1 MSDRKFGALILTH
14 GRPDNVLTFKSLR
27 RHGYTGPIYLVVDN
41 EDDTVEKYRENFGT
55 DKVIVFDKKAI
66 AETFDPA
73 DTQNNRQT
81 IIYARNASFQIAED
95 LGFEYFIQLDDDY
108 TSFMYRFPWKGK
120 LGSKQIR
127 YLDRIFD
134 AMVDLLEDTGAATV
148 AMSQGGDHIGGI
160 DGQNFYKG
168 LTRKAMNSFVFRTD
182 RPIQF
187 VGRINEDVNT
197 YVTRGSRGDLF
208 FTAMQIQLC
217 QVATQKSEGG
227 MTSNYIDAGTYVKS
241 FYTVMMHPSS
251 VKIGTM
257 GNLHRR
263 YHHVISWEHTVPKII
278 SDKYRVR
285 SSQQ

>member
-1 MSDRKFGALILTH
+1 MSDRKFGAVILTH

-27 RHGYTGPIYLVVDN
+27 RQGYTGPIYLIVDN
-41 EDDTVEKYRENFGT
+41 EDSSVEKYRENFGAE
-55 DKVIVFDKKAI
+55 KVIVFDKKAI
-66 AETFDPA
+66 SETFDTA
-73 DTQNNRQT
+73 DTQEDRKA
-81 IIYARNASFQIAED
+81 IVYARNVSFKIAED
-95 LGFEYFIQLDDDY
+95 LGLDYFIQLDDDY

-160 DGQNFYKG
+160 DGKNFYKG

-182 RPIQF
+182 RPMEF

-197 YVTRGSRGDLF
+197 YVTKGSRGDLF

-217 QVATQKSEGG
+217 QVATQQSEGG
-227 MTSNYIDAGTYVKS
+227 MTGMYLDSGTYVKS

-257 GNLHRR
+257 GNIHRR
-263 YHHVISWEHTVPKII
+263 YHHMVSWDHTVPKII

-285 SSQQ
+285 SSQR

>member
-1 MSDRKFGALILTH
+1 MSDRTFGALILTH

-27 RHGYTGPIYLVVDN
+27 RQGYTGPIYLVIDS
-41 EDDTVEKYRENFGT
+41 EDETADQYRDKFGT
-55 DKVIVFDKKAI
+55 DKVIVFDKNDI
-66 AETFDPA
+66 ADTFDIG
-73 DTQNNRQT
+73 DSRQDHASV
-81 IIYARNASFQIAED
+81 IYARNAAYKIAED
-95 LGFEYFIQLDDDY
+95 LGLDYFIELDDDY

-134 AMVDLLEDTGAATV
+134 AMVDLLEDTGAMSV

-160 DGQNFYKG
+160 DGTNFYKG
-168 LTRKAMNSFVFRTD
+168 LTRKVMNSFVFRTD
-182 RPIQF
+182 RPVEF
-187 VGRINEDVNT
+187 VGRMNDDVNT
-197 YVTRGSRGDLF
+197 YVTKGSRGDLF

-217 QVATQKSEGG
+217 QLATQSNEGG
-227 MTSNYIDAGTYVKS
+227 LTDMYIDAGTYVKS

-257 GNLHRR
+257 GNIHRR
-263 YHHVISWEHTVPKII
+263 YHHMISWDHTVPKII

-285 SSQQ
+285 SSQR

>member
-257 GNLHRR
+257 GSLHRR

>member
-27 RHGYTGPIYLVVDN
+27 KHGYTGPIYLVVDN
-41 EDDTVEKYRENFGT
+41 EDETVEKYRANFGA

-66 AETFDPA
+66 SETFDPA
-73 DTQNNRQT
+73 DSLKGM
-81 IIYARNASFQIAED
+81 IGSVYPRNASFQIAED

-160 DGQNFYKG
+160 DGKNFYKG
-168 LTRKAMNSFVFRTD
+168 LTRKAMNSFVYRTD
-182 RPIQF
+182 RPVQF
-187 VGRINEDVNT
+187 VGRMNEDVNT
-197 YVTRGSRGDLF
+197 YVTQGSRGDLF

-217 QVATQKSEGG
+217 QVATQQGEGG
-227 MTSNYIDAGTYVKS
+227 MSAAYVDSGTYVKS

-263 YHHVISWEHTVPKII
+263 YHHMVSWDHTVPKII

-285 SSQQ
+285 SSQR

>member
-27 RHGYTGPIYLVVDN
+27 KHGYTGPIYLVVDN
-41 EDDTVEKYRENFGT
+41 EDETVEKYRENFGA
-55 DKVIVFDKKAI
+55 DKVIVFDKKEI
-66 AETFDPA
+66 SETFDPA
-73 DTQNNRQT
+73 DSLKGM
-81 IIYARNASFQIAED
+81 IGSVYPRNASFQIAED

-168 LTRKAMNSFVFRTD
+168 LTRKAMNSFVYRTD
-182 RPIQF
+182 RPVQF
-187 VGRINEDVNT
+187 VGRMNEDVNT
-197 YVTRGSRGDLF
+197 YVTQGSRGGLF

-217 QVATQKSEGG
+217 QVPTQQGEGG
-227 MTSNYIDAGTYVKS
+227 MSAAYVDSGTYVKS

-263 YHHVISWEHTVPKII
+263 YHHMVSWDHTVPKII

-285 SSQQ
+285 SSQR